1 MQASVVEPHGLSCP
15 TASGIFLDQG
25 LNPCPLHWH
34 GDSESLD
41 HIPTVLEMSDYSSF
55 LSLLNLIAIGPSRE
69 GLYPLAIVLSCPS
82 GDQDLPSN

>member
-1 MQASVVEPHGLSCP
+1 MGSRHMHLVPLRHVGSSRTRESEWCTLHGKV
-15 TASGIFLDQG
+15 
-25 LNPCPLHWH
+25 
-34 GDSESLD
+34 DSESLD